1 MGDKNTARN
10 MFFVST
16 VQRQIQKF
24 QKIFADVRWS
34 NLKFMLIFTHAP
46 LFANMSGLFFSY
58 DPQLLGLDAESWM
71 RIAYCF
77 GAGWLFLFATM
88 KNMRIYARFLA
99 IFAAI
104 FFFAWLVFTDGV
116 LGVLLSIGFA
126 LFYGGCGV
134 VAVFHFSYMLN
145 DAERFLGALLT
156 SLFYV
161 LFQFDCALGLSSSLF
176 NRTYMTGLVIVTLI
190 CILSYKEEEYSTLHI
205 EEEKIDFKL
214 HPEERKRVYLTFYFF
229 FAYHIVEM
237 FYTYMQGGSSP
248 LLIFASG
255 IGGAAVIVISL
266 CLYMVTRFNLWYMS
280 NLFFLTMFMSYIL
293 LFWGNTEVW
302 LIMSRVF
309 HGGEQIG
316 FIASYCMLWGTFQLY
331 VSFKKFKKILIVT
344 LNVFFIVYAFLG
356 KVVSVNLSSLPLL
369 SCVLTFCMFLFFLL
383 LSPSYAYVVFRKE
396 DGKECSIQTESSLE
410 EWREWQTKKMEF
422 YKLTD
427 REKQVCRLLLDGYF
441 IKEIAAELQISVD
454 TVKFH
459 VKNIYKKLEISG
471 KTEFFALFHFLEK
484 LEKK

>member
-34 NLKFMLIFTHAP
+34 NLKYMLIFTHAP

-116 LGVLLSIGFA
+116 LGVLLSIGFT

-190 CILSYKEEEYSTLHI
+190 CILSY
-205 EEEKIDFKL
+205 
-214 HPEERKRVYLTFYFF
+214 
-229 FAYHIVEM
+229 
-237 FYTYMQGGSSP
+237 
-248 LLIFASG
+248 
-255 IGGAAVIVISL
+255 
-266 CLYMVTRFNLWYMS
+266 
-280 NLFFLTMFMSYIL
+280 
-293 LFWGNTEVW
+293 
-302 LIMSRVF
+302 
-309 HGGEQIG
+309 
-316 FIASYCMLWGTFQLY
+316 
-331 VSFKKFKKILIVT
+331 
-344 LNVFFIVYAFLG
+344 
-356 KVVSVNLSSLPLL
+356 
-369 SCVLTFCMFLFFLL
+369 
-383 LSPSYAYVVFRKE
+383 
-396 DGKECSIQTESSLE
+396 
-410 EWREWQTKKMEF
+410 
-422 YKLTD
+422 
-427 REKQVCRLLLDGYF
+427 
-441 IKEIAAELQISVD
+441 
-454 TVKFH
+454 
-459 VKNIYKKLEISG
+459 
-471 KTEFFALFHFLEK
+471 
-484 LEKK
+484 

>member
-34 NLKFMLIFTHAP
+34 NLKYMLIFTHAP

-104 FFFAWLVFTDGV
+104 FFFAWLVFTDG
-116 LGVLLSIGFA
+116 LPGVLLSIGFA

-369 SCVLTFCMFLFFLL
+369 SCVLTFCMFLFFYCCHHLML
-383 LSPSYAYVVFRKE
+383 MLYFGRK
-396 DGKECSIQTESSLE
+396 TEKSVQFKQRAV
-410 EWREWQTKKMEF
+410 WRSGE
-422 YKLTD
+422 
-427 REKQVCRLLLDGYF
+427 
-441 IKEIAAELQISVD
+441 
-454 TVKFH
+454 
-459 VKNIYKKLEISG
+459 SG
-471 KTEFFALFHFLEK
+471 KQRKWNFIS
-484 LEKK
+484 